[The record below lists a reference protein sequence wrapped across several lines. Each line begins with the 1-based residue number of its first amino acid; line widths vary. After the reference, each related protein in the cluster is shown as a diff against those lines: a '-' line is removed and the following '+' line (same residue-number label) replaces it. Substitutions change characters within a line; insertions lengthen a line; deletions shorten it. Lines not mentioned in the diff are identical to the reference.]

1 VPDLARAPRSR
12 EVGAV
17 EHPGWGVRRLQGTDF
32 GALQLA
38 RTSSNVDGG
47 RERLALPDSRG
58 RRPILRSRDLQT
70 MRLCVYPLGVRSTR
84 FAGPA
89 CAELPGRDPTLEHR
103 SPEAKGG
110 VLSIEICLSFT
121 SWRALGPCL
130 RVCDSLARPGDV
142 RRSCDATQPR
152 RHVDPHER
160 FQTLRGS
167 PPRLQRSENRRFR
180 SGWPSRVPLPIG
192 TEGHA
197 PSTTSSSRRREGPSG
212 RFCLLES
219 PASTTFA
226 SRLNPRRV
234 HYDLGQ
240 VR

>member
-1 VPDLARAPRSR
+1 
-12 EVGAV
+12 
-17 EHPGWGVRRLQGTDF
+17 
-32 GALQLA
+32 
-38 RTSSNVDGG
+38 
-47 RERLALPDSRG
+47 
-58 RRPILRSRDLQT
+58 

-103 SPEAKGG
+103 APRRKEA
-110 VLSIEICLSFT
+110 
-121 SWRALGPCL
+121 CL
-130 RVCDSLARPGDV
+130 RSKSASRSPLGERSARAFGIAIPWHDPAT
-142 RRSCDATQPR
+142 CDAAAMPR
-152 RHVDPHER
+152 NRDAMSIRMSASKRSAGRHLAFSDPR
-160 FQTLRGS
+160 TVAFAPAG
-167 PPRLQRSENRRFR
+167 RRVGPFR
-180 SGWPSRVPLPIG
+180 IG